1 MAGKDGFHHRIHI
14 FIMRALALFVV
25 LLPFTC
31 AVGSAAELSDA
42 SWTATITGKYR
53 HNNLIRREAKRLLAE
68 HLHGGRLESTFVAY
82 VAGVD
87 DDFSYTTN
95 ITVGGQEVCLY
106 FV

>member
-1 MAGKDGFHHRIHI
+1 
-14 FIMRALALFVV
+14 MRALALLVV
-25 LLPFTC
+25 LLPFAC

-42 SWTATITGKYR
+42 SWSTVITGKYR
-53 HNNLIRREAKRLLAE
+53 RNNLIRREAKRLLAE
-68 HLHGGRLESTFVAY
+68 RLHGRCSGSTFVAH

-106 FV
+106 FAFFMHLS